1 MKTNTPSEGK
11 LPFVKDISPGA
22 LWVDEDF
29 TLIDNFSV
37 PDFMFEPFRTH
48 YTIAVF
54 VFEGEYDVSVNMRRY
69 HVQAPCLLQL
79 LSDETVQYHST
90 TLQPKAV
97 CLVLSRRATKGLIP
111 DRNDM
116 IAFYQS
122 VRENPVVPFAG
133 DYQPTVNLFIASLR
147 EVLRHDDNPNRLG
160 AVQNL
165 TRAFFLSMPQL
176 KKASHVPQSH
186 RDELMFNFL
195 QELRQH
201 FRAERTIAFYADR
214 LCLSSKHLSK
224 VVKQASGRTV
234 HDWIDEYV
242 TTEAKALLRSTDM
255 TVSQV
260 ADALGFASQPLF
272 TKFFRRAT
280 GLNPSKV
287 RRRE

>member
-1 MKTNTPSEGK
+1 M
-11 LPFVKDISPGA
+11 
-22 LWVDEDF
+22 
-29 TLIDNFSV
+29 
-37 PDFMFEPFRTH
+37 
-48 YTIAVF
+48 
-54 VFEGEYDVSVNMRRY
+54 
-69 HVQAPCLLQL
+69 
-79 LSDETVQYHST
+79 
-90 TLQPKAV
+90 
-97 CLVLSRRATKGLIP
+97 
-111 DRNDM
+111 
-116 IAFYQS
+116 
-122 VRENPVVPFAG
+122 RENPVVPFAG

-176 KKASHVPQSH
+176 KKADHVPQSH

-201 FRAERTIAFYADR
+201 FRTERAIAFYADR
-214 LCLSSKHLSK
+214 LCLSPKHLSK

-234 HDWIDEYV
+234 HNWIDEYV
-242 TTEAKALLRSTDM
+242 STEAKALLRSTDM